1 MIEMPKELD
10 ERLHNW
16 GQWCR
21 PSRSPGSSSMARV
34 LREIGVPEERSTK
47 HIDMRD
53 AEYVNARW
61 RQMPFAAYEDRKVK
75 LLVCYAYTYD
85 LNAQTILRLIRR
97 QHKVRIL
104 PSEYDAVLE
113 KGIRILGRK
122 LGYVVN

>member
-21 PSRSPGSSSMARV
+21 PSKMKGSSWLAKYACDPEPTQPGARPV
-34 LREIGVPEERSTK
+34 NI
-47 HIDMRD
+47 RD

-61 RQMPFAAYEDRKVK
+61 RQMPFGAYEDRKVK

-85 LNAQTILRLIRR
+85 VNAQTILRLIRR

-104 PSEYDAVLE
+104 PSEYDDILE